1 MVIFIIINLVGIEIV
16 RFLCITPVT
25 GSTKSLSLIT
35 SFGLEKCSVIPIDI
49 FEWCYFYYC
58 DLDRNDIGNC
68 NFPQIVP
75 KTFSFKF
82 RTFHSALKEGRS
94 KRSQQN
100 SLNYKIH
107 QGKEMGKFLVLTIQ
121 ML

>member
-49 FEWCYFYYC
+49 FGWCYFYYC
-58 DLDRNDIGNC
+58 NLDC
-68 NFPQIVP
+68 
-75 KTFSFKF
+75 TMYHAYYS
-82 RTFHSALKEGRS
+82 L
-94 KRSQQN
+94 QN
-100 SLNYKIH
+100 LYH
-107 QGKEMGKFLVLTIQ
+107 VQFDFLL
-121 ML
+121 